1 MRDTYLPAAVND
13 FIIAPVVPV
22 NPLGQLLETVGC
34 YGAALV
40 LFAVAIRR
48 SWRGQY
54 LGLGCLLGA
63 AVLSLGEAIYDK
75 VYHLVFYTE
84 GQWTFWTAL
93 GVPQPVWVIAAYVLA
108 YGCGGWWV
116 AERVSRGGVTR
127 RALAMMTA
135 WIWLACT
142 IFETAAF
149 HLGAYEYFGDQPLRV
164 LGFPWW
170 ITMANAAFIVS
181 TGIAVGGLQPIL
193 RNTRAAVQVVLPA
206 VLYPVAFCGIT
217 YGTSFAA
224 VDVLNTGLASGPW
237 MTAAAVAAN
246 LLTLLAL
253 LLAVDLLSFAPDHR
267 ASLSRWLLRPARPN
281 VADTDVEV
289 PASRTS

>member
-1 MRDTYLPAAVND
+1 MPDPHPPAGVND

-22 NPLGQLLETVGC
+22 NPLGELLETVGC

-40 LFAVAIRR
+40 LFAVAIRHAR
-48 SWRGQY
+48 RGRY
-54 LGLGCLLGA
+54 FGLGCLLGA
-63 AVLSLGEAIYDK
+63 ALLSFGEAIYDK

-116 AERVSRGGVTR
+116 ADRVSRGGVTR
-127 RALAMMTA
+127 RDLAAMTA
-135 WIWLACT
+135 WICLGCT
-142 IFETAAF
+142 TFETVAY
-149 HLGAYEYFGDQPLRV
+149 HLGAYEYFGHQPLRV

-193 RNTRAAVQVVLPA
+193 RNTRPGVQILLPA

-224 VDVLNTGLASGPW
+224 IDVLNTGLAGAPW
-237 MTAAAVAAN
+237 MTVAAVTAN

-253 LLAVDLLSFAPDHR
+253 LLVIDLLSFAPGHR
-267 ASLSRWLLRPARPN
+267 ASLTCWLLRPVRPT
-281 VADTDVEV
+281 VGDVEA
-289 PASRTS
+289 PLSHAP